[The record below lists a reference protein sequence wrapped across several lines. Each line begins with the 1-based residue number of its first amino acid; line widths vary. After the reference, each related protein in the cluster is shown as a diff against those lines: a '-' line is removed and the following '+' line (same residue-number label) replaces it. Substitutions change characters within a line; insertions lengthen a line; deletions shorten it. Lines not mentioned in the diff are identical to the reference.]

1 MKDSA
6 RPESESADAG
16 AGDSVLRAADERL
29 CARLRPGLSALIKSQ
44 RGFRDSAD
52 DLVQE
57 CLVVISQR
65 FRSGKLADTRM
76 QLTFAHSTAMYVLAN
91 ARRSERNHQ
100 RVLETLQAQ
109 QTETLDPGIES
120 QLVDGDRLDA
130 VRAAVNELANA
141 RDREVLY
148 RYYVDNEDKHS
159 ICAGLNLDARHFDR
173 VLHRARVRLREFV
186 LRNTV
191 SGETNAAL
199 ATFSKK
205 EDTE

>member
-1 MKDSA
+1 MKDSVHPA
-6 RPESESADAG
+6 PES
-16 AGDSVLRAADERL
+16 GDDGPGTPDLHAADERL
-29 CARLRPGLSALIKSQ
+29 CARLRPGLRALIKSQ
-44 RGFRDSAD
+44 RGFRESVD

-57 CLVVISQR
+57 CLLVISQR
-65 FRSGKLADTRM
+65 FRSGKLGDTRL
-76 QLTFAHSTAMYVLAN
+76 QLTFAHTTAMYVLAN

-100 RVLETLQAQ
+100 RVLETLQSQ

-120 QLVDGDRLDA
+120 QLIDGDRIDA
-130 VRAAVNELANA
+130 VRSAVKELANA

-148 RYYVDNEDKHS
+148 RYYVDDEDKHV
-159 ICAGLNLDARHFDR
+159 ICAALNLEARHFDR

-186 LRNTV
+186 LRSTV

-205 EDTE
+205 EDVE